1 MCSSTDCRWP
11 IDRDRCHCR
20 DQIEWIFCVY
30 TQVNGRIADSVRMVL
45 TSVSYRFG
53 LKGPV
58 FLVGRDGKTTVPL
71 SLQSGNSEHGTCL
84 FTSLHTRIE
93 TQIYYV
99 DEEYLP
105 NCDIQ
110 VDMPTAIT
118 VTAATLPK
126 PIVFSLFDHV
136 RVSLKLR
143 KSHAHR
149 HMVYMTLIDLQSSEL
164 PSKKMTSNEMMQSII
179 TNNSVSTGQQ
189 PMPNTTTMSKQEIE
203 ARRELKKSTKHQGT
217 MYELLEQFRKISIT
231 ENTSN

>member
-1 MCSSTDCRWP
+1 M
-11 IDRDRCHCR
+11 
-20 DQIEWIFCVY
+20 
-30 TQVNGRIADSVRMVL
+30 
-45 TSVSYRFG
+45 
-53 LKGPV
+53 
-58 FLVGRDGKTTVPL
+58 
-71 SLQSGNSEHGTCL
+71 
-84 FTSLHTRIE
+84 
-93 TQIYYV
+93 
-99 DEEYLP
+99 P

-164 PSKKMTSNEMMQSII
+164 PSKKMTSSEMMQSII
-179 TNNSVSTGQQ
+179 ANNNDDSDMTTNQQ
-189 PMPNTTTMSKQEIE
+189 HMPNTTTMSKQEIE
-203 ARRELKKSTKHQGT
+203 ARRELKKSIKHQGT

-231 ENTSN
+231 ENTTN

>member
-1 MCSSTDCRWP
+1 M
-11 IDRDRCHCR
+11 
-20 DQIEWIFCVY
+20 
-30 TQVNGRIADSVRMVL
+30 
-45 TSVSYRFG
+45 
-53 LKGPV
+53 
-58 FLVGRDGKTTVPL
+58 
-71 SLQSGNSEHGTCL
+71 
-84 FTSLHTRIE
+84 IE
-93 TQIYYV
+93 TQTYYV

-164 PSKKMTSNEMMQSII
+164 PAQKMTSNEMMQSII
-179 TNNSVSTGQQ
+179 TNSNESSVSTSQQ
-189 PMPNTTTMSKQEIE
+189 TMPNTTTMSKQEIE